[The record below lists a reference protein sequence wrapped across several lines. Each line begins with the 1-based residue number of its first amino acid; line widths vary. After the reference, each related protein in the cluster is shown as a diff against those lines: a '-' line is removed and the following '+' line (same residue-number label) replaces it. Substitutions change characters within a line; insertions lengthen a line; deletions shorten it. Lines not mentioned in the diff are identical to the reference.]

1 MGTKRLELHP
11 EALAEADS
19 ALLWYRERSA
29 RAARAFIAEIERALN
44 RVAEVPQRWPLTKA
58 GWRRYPL
65 LKFPYSVVYQEMRD
79 FILIVA
85 VAHGRRRPGYWRG
98 RMIQREL

>member
-1 MGTKRLELHP
+1 MRSKRLELHP
-11 EALAEADS
+11 EALAEADG

-29 RAARAFIAEIERALN
+29 GAARAFVSEVQRALN
-44 RVAEVPQRWPLTKA
+44 RVAEAPQRWPLAKA

-65 LKFPYSVVYQEMRD
+65 QRFPYFVVYQEMRD

-85 VAHGRRRPGYWRG
+85 VAHGRRRPGYWRE
-98 RMIQREL
+98 RMIQKKL

>member
-1 MGTKRLELHP
+1 MSNKPLELHP

-29 RAARAFIAEIERALN
+29 KAARAFIAEIQRALN
-44 RVAEVPQRWPLTKA
+44 RVVESPQRWPVAKA

-65 LKFPYSVVYQEMRD
+65 RRFPYFVVYQEMPD
-79 FILIVA
+79 YILILA
-85 VAHGRRRPGYWRG
+85 VAHGRRRPGYWRA
-98 RMIQREL
+98 RMTQQEI